1 MSLTVHYW
9 DLAVTLQL
17 QIKPKLIKIEA
28 VDKKQSMD
36 DKENMPPM
44 QRRFSNNKSVQMTTF
59 IGRRVKTEELS
70 KSLEE
75 KC

>member
-1 MSLTVHYW
+1 MPLTVQYW

-17 QIKPKLIKIEA
+17 QIKAIVIKVEA

-36 DKENMPPM
+36 DKENKPPM

-59 IGRRVKTEELS
+59 IGRRVKTEELL

>member
-1 MSLTVHYW
+1 MPLMVQYW

-17 QIKPKLIKIEA
+17 QIKAILIKVEA

-59 IGRRVKTEELS
+59 IGRRVKTKELL